1 VRPLHIDDDLRV
13 GTMIELGETSVT
25 AADILAFGER
35 YDPQPFHVDP
45 DAAAGSVFG
54 GLIASGWQSCAL
66 YMQLFAVG
74 VLNRTTSLGSPG
86 VDELRW
92 LGPVRP
98 GDTLAG
104 KVEVLEN
111 RSSRSRPERA
121 ILVTRGT
128 LTNQDG
134 DVVLSLVV
142 TNLLQ
147 RQRAV

>member
-1 VRPLHIDDDLRV
+1 VRPLQIDEDLRV
-13 GTMIELGETSVT
+13 GTTIELGETSVT
-25 AADILAFGER
+25 ESDILAFGER

-45 DAAAGSVFG
+45 EAATGSVFG

-66 YMQLFAVG
+66 YMRLFAVG

-98 GDTLAG
+98 GDILVG
-104 KVEVLEN
+104 RVEVLEN
-111 RSSRSRPERA
+111 RSSRSKPDRA

-128 LTNQDG
+128 LTNQHG
-134 DVVLSLVV
+134 DHVLSLVV

-147 RQRAV
+147 RI

>member
-1 VRPLHIDDDLRV
+1 VRPLRIDEDLRV
-13 GTMIELGETSVT
+13 GTTIELGETSVT
-25 AADILAFGER
+25 EPEILAFGER

-45 DAAAGSVFG
+45 EVAAGSVFG

-66 YMQLFAVG
+66 CMRLFAVG

-98 GDTLAG
+98 GDVLVG
-104 KVEVLEN
+104 RVEVLEN
-111 RSSRSRPERA
+111 RSSRSKPDRA

-134 DVVLSLVV
+134 AVVLSLVV

-147 RQRAV
+147 RI